1 MTDRIKHQ
9 VTLVLTPTYESK
21 PCHVIIKIADKQI
34 ERKIEEEQQFTF
46 DYPNSLFFELSI
58 CKTGKTLDI
67 VKNNH
72 KQELKISKLTLNGFN
87 CYPAL
92 FGEFSI
98 QDNPYVDN
106 KKIQTDNL
114 TLNGIWKLK
123 IPIWNLDGKDGF
135 MLKSKMRDDIG
146 DSTIAT
152 FGCSFTYGI
161 KVKIDQ
167 PWPNQLAELTGKKVL
182 NFGIG
187 GSNNTE
193 ICESAQH
200 YAMNYKV
207 KDIIILLCHFSRL
220 QLTDTHGT
228 VSWNATHDR
237 LPKFKDEIDQII
249 KYGETEILFAGQS
262 VSLIEKIKKIKE
274 HIDGKVYVSTY
285 IPDHYKCLEKIENKD
300 FVLLPFFELDKKYK
314 FTSDGNHPG
323 PDHHRQF
330 AQSIVTYINKK
341 DSK

>member
-9 VTLVLTPTYESK
+9 VTLVLTPTYKNK

-135 MLKSKMRDDIG
+135 MLKNKMRDDIG

-152 FGCSFTYGI
+152 FGCSFTYGNN
-161 KVKIDQ
+161 VKIDQ